1 MAGERCV
8 VNGRS
13 LFTVHCSLFTKN
25 AMSAFDYI
33 ALDAK
38 GKECKGVMEGDTAR
52 QVRQMLRDKALMPL
66 EITENNAKVQ
76 SKKSGRQ
83 SSAISSTRF
92 FQRSISATELAL
104 LTRQLATL
112 IQAALPL
119 DETLSAVAN
128 QTEKQR
134 IKSMLY
140 AIRSRVLEGH
150 SLAMGLAD
158 YPKVFP
164 EMYRATVDAGE
175 QSGHLDTVLERLADY
190 TESRQEIQGKVRQA
204 LIYPAF
210 LSLFAVAI
218 VIFMMTSIVPQVVS
232 VFEDTGQQLPGL
244 TLSLIAISDFVV
256 DYGMFL
262 FVVIVAMIIGFQ
274 ALLKRPAFV
283 MKYHM
288 FLFRLPLIRRLVR
301 GLNAA
306 LFTRTF
312 SILTGSGVTII
323 EAMTISAKVVANL
336 PMRKAVLQAAERVR
350 EGSGIK
356 NALDHSKLFPP
367 MTLQLIASGENS
379 GKLEEM
385 LERAS
390 TQLEREQ
397 VTLIAYIV
405 GILEPVIILAMGLMV
420 LLIVLGILLP
430 IFDLNS
436 LVK

>member
-1 MAGERCV
+1 MA
-8 VNGRS
+8 
-13 LFTVHCSLFTKN
+13 
-25 AMSAFDYI
+25 AFDYI

-38 GKECKGVMEGDTAR
+38 GKELKGVVEADAAR
-52 QVRQMLRDKALMPL
+52 QARQLLRDKGLMPL
-66 EITENNAKVQ
+66 EINESN
-76 SKKSGRQ
+76 KKPKHGNKSDNQ
-83 SSAISSTRF
+83 ANFKKPLF
-92 FQRSISATELAL
+92 FQRSISTTELAL

-119 DETLSAVAN
+119 DETLAAVAN

-150 SLAMGLAD
+150 ALATGLAD

-164 EMYRATVDAGE
+164 ELYRATVDAGE

-218 VIFMMTSIVPQVVS
+218 VVFMMTSIVPQVVS
-232 VFEDTGQQLPGL
+232 VFEDTGQELPGL
-244 TLSLIAISDFVV
+244 TISLIAMSDFVV
-256 DYGMFL
+256 DYGSYI
-262 FVVIVAMIIGFQ
+262 FVVLIAAFIGFQ
-274 ALLKRPAFV
+274 ILLTKPAFV
-283 MKYHM
+283 MKYHF
-288 FLFRLPLIRRLVR
+288 FLLRLPLIQRLVR

-312 SILTGSGVTII
+312 SILTGSGVTVL
-323 EAMTISAKVVANL
+323 EAMKISAKVVANL
-336 PMRKAVLQAAERVR
+336 PMRAAILEATSRVR

-356 NALDHSKLFPP
+356 NALETSRLFPP

-405 GILEPVIILAMGLMV
+405 GILEPVIILTMGIMV

>member
-1 MAGERCV
+1 MA
-8 VNGRS
+8 
-13 LFTVHCSLFTKN
+13 
-25 AMSAFDYI
+25 AFDYI
-33 ALDAK
+33 VLDAK
-38 GKECKGVMEGDTAR
+38 GKEKKGVIEGDTAR
-52 QVRQMLRDKALMPL
+52 QVRQMLRDKGLMTL
-66 EITENNAKVQ
+66 EITESRKKAQASDSKAKNVPRFLQ
-76 SKKSGRQ
+76 RG
-83 SSAISSTRF
+83 ISS
-92 FQRSISATELAL
+92 TELAL

-128 QTEKQR
+128 QADKPR

-150 SLAMGLAD
+150 SLAVGLGD

-164 EMYRATVDAGE
+164 ELYRATVDAGE

-210 LSLFAVAI
+210 LSMFAIAI
-218 VIFMMTSIVPQVVS
+218 VVFMMTSIVPQVVS
-232 VFEDTGQQLPGL
+232 VFEDTGQDLPGL
-244 TLSLIAISDFVV
+244 TISLIAMSDFVV
-256 DYGMFL
+256 DYGMFML
-262 FVVIVAMIIGFQ
+262 VVIIAVFVGFQ
-274 ALLKRPAFV
+274 VLLTKPAFV

-288 FLFRLPLIRRLVR
+288 FLFRLPVVQRLVR

-312 SILTGSGVTII
+312 SILTGSGVTVL
-323 EAMTISAKVVANL
+323 EAMKISAKVVANL
-336 PMRKAVLQAAERVR
+336 PMRKAILKATDRVR

-356 NALDHSKLFPP
+356 NALEHSKLFPP
-367 MTLQLIASGENS
+367 MTLQLIASGEGS

-390 TQLEREQ
+390 VQLEREQ

-405 GILEPVIILAMGLMV
+405 GILEPVIILTMGLMV
-420 LLIVLGILLP
+420 LMIVLGILLP

>member
-1 MAGERCV
+1 MA
-8 VNGRS
+8 
-13 LFTVHCSLFTKN
+13 
-25 AMSAFDYI
+25 AFDYI

-38 GKECKGVMEGDTAR
+38 GKEKKGVIEGDTAR
-52 QVRQMLRDKALMPL
+52 QVRQLLRDKGLTTL
-66 EITENNAKVQ
+66 EITE
-76 SKKSGRQ
+76 SRKKSQASDNKAKNVPSFLQRG
-83 SSAISSTRF
+83 ISS
-92 FQRSISATELAL
+92 TELAL

-119 DETLSAVAN
+119 DETLSAVAS
-128 QTEKQR
+128 QADKPR
-134 IKSMLY
+134 IKSMLF

-150 SLAMGLAD
+150 SLAVGLGD

-164 EMYRATVDAGE
+164 ELYRATVDAGE

-210 LSLFAVAI
+210 LSLFAIAI

-232 VFEDTGQQLPGL
+232 VFEDTGQELPGL
-244 TLSLIAISDFVV
+244 TISLIAMSDFVV
-256 DYGMFL
+256 DYGIFML
-262 FVVIVAMIIGFQ
+262 VIIIAAFVGFQ
-274 ALLKRPAFV
+274 FLLTKPAFV

-288 FLFRLPLIRRLVR
+288 FLFRLPIIQRLVR

-312 SILTGSGVTII
+312 SILTGSGVTVL
-323 EAMTISAKVVANL
+323 EAMSISAKVVANL
-336 PMRKAVLQAAERVR
+336 PMREAILQATDRVR
-350 EGSGIK
+350 EGTGIK
-356 NALDHSKLFPP
+356 NALEQSKLFPP

-390 TQLEREQ
+390 AQLEREQ

-420 LLIVLGILLP
+420 LMIVLGILLP
-430 IFDLNS
+430 IFDMNS

>member
-1 MAGERCV
+1 
-8 VNGRS
+8 
-13 LFTVHCSLFTKN
+13 
-25 AMSAFDYI
+25 
-33 ALDAK
+33 
-38 GKECKGVMEGDTAR
+38 
-52 QVRQMLRDKALMPL
+52 
-66 EITENNAKVQ
+66 
-76 SKKSGRQ
+76 
-83 SSAISSTRF
+83 
-92 FQRSISATELAL
+92 
-104 LTRQLATL
+104 
-112 IQAALPL
+112 
-119 DETLSAVAN
+119 
-128 QTEKQR
+128 
-134 IKSMLY
+134 MLY

-150 SLAMGLAD
+150 ALATGLAD

-164 EMYRATVDAGE
+164 ELYRATVDAGE

-218 VIFMMTSIVPQVVS
+218 VVFMMTSIVPQVVS
-232 VFEDTGQQLPGL
+232 VFEDTGQELPGL
-244 TLSLIAISDFVV
+244 TISLIAMSDFVV
-256 DYGMFL
+256 DYGSYI
-262 FVVIVAMIIGFQ
+262 FVVLIAAFIGFQ
-274 ALLKRPAFV
+274 ILLTKPAFV
-283 MKYHM
+283 MKYHF
-288 FLFRLPLIRRLVR
+288 FLLRLPLIQRLVR

-312 SILTGSGVTII
+312 SILTGSGVTVL
-323 EAMTISAKVVANL
+323 EAMKISAKVVANL
-336 PMRKAVLQAAERVR
+336 PMRAAILEATSRVR

-356 NALDHSKLFPP
+356 NALETSRLFPP
-367 MTLQLIASGENS
+367 MTLQLIASGEHS
-379 GKLEEM
+379 GKLEEV

-405 GILEPVIILAMGLMV
+405 GILEPVIILTMGIMV

>member
-1 MAGERCV
+1 MA
-8 VNGRS
+8 
-13 LFTVHCSLFTKN
+13 
-25 AMSAFDYI
+25 AFDYI

-38 GKECKGVMEGDTAR
+38 GKEHKGVVEGDTSR
-52 QVRQMLRDKALMPL
+52 QVRQMLRDKGLMTL
-66 EITENNAKVQ
+66 EITESHQKAQ
-76 SKKSGRQ
+76 SKRSSGTAAPRL
-83 SSAISSTRF
+83 
-92 FQRSISATELAL
+92 FQRGISTTELAL

-119 DETLSAVAN
+119 DETLAAVAN
-128 QTEKQR
+128 QTEKPR
-134 IKSMLY
+134 IKSMLF

-150 SLAMGLAD
+150 SLAVGLAD

-164 EMYRATVDAGE
+164 ELYRATVDAGE

-218 VIFMMTSIVPQVVS
+218 VVFMMTSIVPQVVS
-232 VFEDTGQQLPGL
+232 VFEDTGQELPGL
-244 TLSLIAISDFVV
+244 TLSLIAMSDFVV
-256 DYGMFL
+256 DYGMFML
-262 FVVIVAMIIGFQ
+262 LVVVAAVIGFQ
-274 ALLKRPAFV
+274 VLLTRPAFV

-288 FLFRLPLIRRLVR
+288 FLFRLPIIQRLVR

-306 LFTRTF
+306 MFTRTF
-312 SILTGSGVTII
+312 SILTGSGVTVI
-323 EAMTISAKVVANL
+323 EAMKISAKVVANL
-336 PMRKAVLQAAERVR
+336 PMREAILQATDRVR

-356 NALDHSKLFPP
+356 NALGQSKLFPP

-390 TQLEREQ
+390 VQLEREQ

-405 GILEPVIILAMGLMV
+405 GILEPVIILSMGIMV

>member
-1 MAGERCV
+1 MA
-8 VNGRS
+8 
-13 LFTVHCSLFTKN
+13 
-25 AMSAFDYI
+25 AFDYI

-38 GKECKGVMEGDTAR
+38 GKERKGVIEGDSAR
-52 QVRQMLRDKALMPL
+52 AIRQQLRDKGLMPL
-66 EITENNAKVQ
+66 EITE
-76 SKKSGRQ
+76 SKKKAQARK
-83 SSAISSTRF
+83 SSKGGG
-92 FQRSISATELAL
+92 FQFSQLVQRGISATELAL

-119 DETLSAVAN
+119 DETLAAVAN
-128 QTEKQR
+128 QSEKPR

-150 SLAMGLAD
+150 PLATGLSD

-164 EMYRATVDAGE
+164 ELYRATVDAGE

-190 TESRQEIQGKVRQA
+190 TESQQEIQGKVRQA

-210 LSLFAVAI
+210 LSLFAVSI
-218 VIFMMTSIVPQVVS
+218 VVFMMTSIVPQVVS

-244 TLSLIAISDFVV
+244 TLSLIAMSDFVV
-256 DYGMFL
+256 DYGMFML
-262 FVVIVAMIIGFQ
+262 VIVIAAVIGFQ
-274 ALLKRPAFV
+274 VLLTRPAFV
-283 MKYHM
+283 LKYHM
-288 FLFRLPLIRRLVR
+288 FLFRLPLISRLVR

-312 SILTGSGVTII
+312 SILTGSGVNVI
-323 EAMTISAKVVANL
+323 EAMKISAKVVANL
-336 PMRKAVLQAAERVR
+336 PMREAILKATDRVR
-350 EGSGIK
+350 EGTGIK
-356 NALDHSKLFPP
+356 NALDQSKLFPP

-385 LERAS
+385 LERAAV
-390 TQLEREQ
+390 QLEREQ

-405 GILEPVIILAMGLMV
+405 GIMEPVIILAMGILV

-430 IFDLNS
+430 IFDMNS

>member
-1 MAGERCV
+1 MA
-8 VNGRS
+8 
-13 LFTVHCSLFTKN
+13 
-25 AMSAFDYI
+25 AFDYI

-38 GKECKGVMEGDTAR
+38 GKEKKGVAEGDTAR
-52 QVRQMLRDKALMPL
+52 QVRQTLRDQGLTTL
-66 EITENNAKVQ
+66 EISETNKSA
-76 SKKSGRQ
+76 SKKRSSNDANKSG
-83 SSAISSTRF
+83 SSNAPQFLQRGISS
-92 FQRSISATELAL
+92 TELAL

-134 IKSMLY
+134 IKSMLF

-150 SLAMGLAD
+150 SLAVGLAD

-164 EMYRATVDAGE
+164 ELYRATVDAGE

-218 VIFMMTSIVPQVVS
+218 VVFMMTSIVPQVVS
-232 VFEDTGQQLPGL
+232 VFEDTGQELPGL
-244 TLSLIAISDFVV
+244 TLSLIAMSDFVV
-256 DYGMFL
+256 DYGIYIL
-262 FVVIVAMIIGFQ
+262 IVLIAAFIGFQ
-274 ALLKRPAFV
+274 VLLTRPAFQ

-288 FLFRLPLIRRLVR
+288 FLFRLPIIQRLVR

-312 SILTGSGVTII
+312 SILTGSGVTVL
-323 EAMTISAKVVANL
+323 EAMKISAKVVANL
-336 PMRKAVLQAAERVR
+336 PMRAAVLEATNRVR
-350 EGSGIK
+350 EGTGIK
-356 NALDHSKLFPP
+356 NALEQSKLFPP
-367 MTLQLIASGENS
+367 MTLQLIASGEAS

-390 TQLEREQ
+390 VQLEREQ

-405 GILEPVIILAMGLMV
+405 GILEPVIILTMGIMV

>member
-1 MAGERCV
+1 MA
-8 VNGRS
+8 
-13 LFTVHCSLFTKN
+13 
-25 AMSAFDYI
+25 AFDYI

-38 GKECKGVMEGDTAR
+38 GKEKKGVVEGDTAR
-52 QVRQMLRDKALMPL
+52 QVRQMLRDKGLMTL
-66 EITENNAKVQ
+66 EITESRKKAQASDGKAKNVPQ
-76 SKKSGRQ
+76 FLQRG
-83 SSAISSTRF
+83 ISS
-92 FQRSISATELAL
+92 TELAL

-128 QTEKQR
+128 QTDKPR

-150 SLAMGLAD
+150 SLAVGLGD

-164 EMYRATVDAGE
+164 ELYRATVDAGE

-210 LSLFAVAI
+210 LSMFAIAI
-218 VIFMMTSIVPQVVS
+218 VVFMMTSIVPQVVS
-232 VFEDTGQQLPGL
+232 VFEDTGQDLPGL
-244 TLSLIAISDFVV
+244 TITLNSMSGFVV
-256 DYGMFL
+256 AYGL
-262 FVVIVAMIIGFQ
+262 FMQLQDVGAFVGFQ
-274 ALLKRPAFV
+274 VLLTKPAFV
-283 MKYHM
+283 IKYHM
-288 FLFRLPLIRRLVR
+288 FLFRLPIIQRLVR

-312 SILTGSGVTII
+312 SILTGSGVTVL
-323 EAMTISAKVVANL
+323 EAMNISAKVVANL
-336 PMRKAVLQAAERVR
+336 PMRQAILKAADRVR

-356 NALDHSKLFPP
+356 NALEQSKLFPP

-390 TQLEREQ
+390 MQLEREQ

-405 GILEPVIILAMGLMV
+405 GILEPVIILTMGLMV
-420 LLIVLGILLP
+420 LMIVLGILLP

>member
-1 MAGERCV
+1 MA
-8 VNGRS
+8 
-13 LFTVHCSLFTKN
+13 
-25 AMSAFDYI
+25 AFDYI

-38 GKECKGVMEGDTAR
+38 GKEHKGVVEGDTSR
-52 QVRQMLRDKALMPL
+52 HVRQMLRDKGLMTL
-66 EITENNAKVQ
+66 EITESHQKAQ
-76 SKKSGRQ
+76 SKRSSGTAAPRL
-83 SSAISSTRF
+83 
-92 FQRSISATELAL
+92 FQRGISTTELAL

-119 DETLSAVAN
+119 DETLAAVAN
-128 QTEKQR
+128 QTEKPR
-134 IKSMLY
+134 IKSMLF

-150 SLAMGLAD
+150 SLAVGLAD

-164 EMYRATVDAGE
+164 ELYRATVDAGE

-218 VIFMMTSIVPQVVS
+218 VVFMMTSIVPQVVS
-232 VFEDTGQQLPGL
+232 VFEDTGQELPGL
-244 TLSLIAISDFVV
+244 TLSLIAMSDFVV
-256 DYGMFL
+256 DYGMFML
-262 FVVIVAMIIGFQ
+262 LVIVAAVIGFQ
-274 ALLKRPAFV
+274 VLLTRPAFV

-288 FLFRLPLIRRLVR
+288 FLFRLPIIQRLVR

-306 LFTRTF
+306 MFTRTF
-312 SILTGSGVTII
+312 SILTGSGVTVI
-323 EAMTISAKVVANL
+323 EAMKISAKVVANL
-336 PMRKAVLQAAERVR
+336 PMREAILQATDRVR
-350 EGSGIK
+350 EGTGIK

-390 TQLEREQ
+390 VQLEREQ

-405 GILEPVIILAMGLMV
+405 GILEPVIILTMGIMV

>member
-1 MAGERCV
+1 MA
-8 VNGRS
+8 
-13 LFTVHCSLFTKN
+13 
-25 AMSAFDYI
+25 AFDYI

-38 GKECKGVMEGDTAR
+38 GKEHKGVVEGDTAR
-52 QVRQMLRDKALMPL
+52 QVRQMLRDKGLMTL
-66 EITENNAKVQ
+66 EITESHQKAQ
-76 SKKSGRQ
+76 SKRSSGTTTAPRL
-83 SSAISSTRF
+83 
-92 FQRSISATELAL
+92 FQRGISTTELAL

-119 DETLSAVAN
+119 DETLAAVAN
-128 QTEKQR
+128 QTEKPR
-134 IKSMLY
+134 IKSMLF

-150 SLAMGLAD
+150 SLAVGLAD

-164 EMYRATVDAGE
+164 ELYRATVDAGE

-218 VIFMMTSIVPQVVS
+218 VVFMMTSIVPQVVS
-232 VFEDTGQQLPGL
+232 VFEDTGQELPGL
-244 TLSLIAISDFVV
+244 TLSLIAMSDFVV
-256 DYGMFL
+256 DYGMFML
-262 FVVIVAMIIGFQ
+262 LVIVAAVIGFQ
-274 ALLKRPAFV
+274 VLLTRPAFV

-288 FLFRLPLIRRLVR
+288 FLFRLPIIQRLVR

-306 LFTRTF
+306 MFTRTF
-312 SILTGSGVTII
+312 SILTGSGVTVI
-323 EAMTISAKVVANL
+323 EAMKISAKVVANL
-336 PMRKAVLQAAERVR
+336 PMREAILQATERVR

-356 NALDHSKLFPP
+356 NALDDSKLFPP

-390 TQLEREQ
+390 VQLEREQ

-405 GILEPVIILAMGLMV
+405 GILEPVIILTMGIMV

>member
-1 MAGERCV
+1 MA
-8 VNGRS
+8 
-13 LFTVHCSLFTKN
+13 
-25 AMSAFDYI
+25 AFDYI

-38 GKECKGVMEGDTAR
+38 GKELKGVIEGDTAR
-52 QVRQMLRDKALMPL
+52 QVRQMLRDKGLVTL
-66 EITENNAKVQ
+66 EISE
-76 SKKSGRQ
+76 SLKKPQGKKDKQGKSTGGL
-83 SSAISSTRF
+83 SSIPL
-92 FQRSISATELAL
+92 FQRSISTTELAL
-104 LTRQLATL
+104 ITRQLATL

-119 DETLSAVAN
+119 DETIAAVAN
-128 QTEKQR
+128 QSEKPR
-134 IKSMLY
+134 IKSMLF

-150 SLAMGLAD
+150 SLAVGLAE

-164 EMYRATVDAGE
+164 ELYRATVDAGE

-210 LSLFAVAI
+210 LSLFAISI
-218 VIFMMTSIVPQVVS
+218 VVFMMTTIVPQVVS

-244 TLSLIAISDFVV
+244 TLSLIAMSDFVV
-256 DYGMFL
+256 DYGLLML
-262 FVVIVAMIIGFQ
+262 LAIVAAFIGFQ
-274 ALLKRPAFV
+274 VLLTRPAFV
-283 MKYHM
+283 MKYHF
-288 FLFRLPLIRRLVR
+288 FLLRVPLIQRLVR

-312 SILTGSGVTII
+312 SILTGSGVAVI
-323 EAMTISAKVVANL
+323 EAMKISAKVVANL
-336 PMRKAVLQAAERVR
+336 PMRKAILVATDRVR

-356 NALDHSKLFPP
+356 VALDHSKLFPP

-390 TQLEREQ
+390 MQLEREQ

-405 GILEPVIILAMGLMV
+405 GILEPVIILTMGMMV

>member
-1 MAGERCV
+1 MA
-8 VNGRS
+8 
-13 LFTVHCSLFTKN
+13 
-25 AMSAFDYI
+25 AFEYI
-33 ALDAK
+33 VLDEK
-38 GKECKGVMEGDTAR
+38 GKERKGVIEGDTAR
-52 QVRQMLRDKALMPL
+52 QVRQLLRDKGLMPL
-66 EITENNAKVQ
+66 EISESRKKAKD
-76 SKKSGRQ
+76 RQ
-83 SSAISSTRF
+83 RGDKTSAGLSLPTFLQRGISS
-92 FQRSISATELAL
+92 TELAL

-119 DETLSAVAN
+119 DETLAAVAN

-134 IKSMLY
+134 IKSMLF

-150 SLAMGLAD
+150 SLAVGLAD

-164 EMYRATVDAGE
+164 ELYRATVDAGE
-175 QSGHLDTVLERLADY
+175 QSGHLDTVLDRLADY

-210 LSLFAVAI
+210 LSMFAIAI
-218 VIFMMTSIVPQVVS
+218 VVFMMTSIVPQVVS
-232 VFEDTGQQLPGL
+232 VFEDTGQDLPGL
-244 TLSLIAISDFVV
+244 TITLIAMSDFVV
-256 DYGMFL
+256 DYGMLLLIAAVAL
-262 FVVIVAMIIGFQ
+262 FIGFQ
-274 ALLKRPAFV
+274 VLLTRPDFV
-283 MKYHM
+283 MKYHLL
-288 FLFRLPLIRRLVR
+288 LFRLPVISRLVR

-312 SILTGSGVTII
+312 SILTGSGVNVL
-323 EAMTISAKVVANL
+323 EAMKISAKVVANL
-336 PMRKAVLQAAERVR
+336 PMRRAILEATERVR

-356 NALDHSKLFPP
+356 NALEHSRLFPP
-367 MTLQLIASGENS
+367 MTLQLIASGEGS
-379 GKLEEM
+379 GQLEEM

-390 TQLEREQ
+390 VQLEREQ

-405 GILEPVIILAMGLMV
+405 GILEPVIILTMGLMV

>member
-1 MAGERCV
+1 MA
-8 VNGRS
+8 
-13 LFTVHCSLFTKN
+13 
-25 AMSAFDYI
+25 AFDYI

-38 GKECKGVMEGDTAR
+38 GKERKGVIEADASRQAR
-52 QVRQMLRDKALMPL
+52 QQLRDKGLMPL
-66 EITENNAKVQ
+66 EISESN
-76 SKKSGRQ
+76 KKAQGKNKQ
-83 SSAISSTRF
+83 GKNSAVKKPQF
-92 FQRSISATELAL
+92 FQRGISATELSL
-104 LTRQLATL
+104 ITRQLATL

-119 DETLSAVAN
+119 DETLAAVAN

-150 SLAMGLAD
+150 TLATGLAD

-164 EMYRATVDAGE
+164 ELYRATVDAGE

-210 LSLFAVAI
+210 LSLFAIAI
-218 VIFMMTSIVPQVVS
+218 VVFMMTSIVPQVVS
-232 VFEDTGQQLPGL
+232 VFEDTGQELPGL
-244 TLSLIAISDFVV
+244 TLSLIAMSAFVV

-262 FVVIVAMIIGFQ
+262 LIILIAAFTGFQ
-274 ALLKRPAFV
+274 VLLTKPAFV
-283 MKYHM
+283 MKYHF
-288 FLFRLPLIRRLVR
+288 FLLRLPLIQRLVR

-312 SILTGSGVTII
+312 SILTGSGVAVL
-323 EAMTISAKVVANL
+323 EAMKISAKVVANL
-336 PMRKAVLQAAERVR
+336 PMRAAILAATDRVR

-356 NALDHSKLFPP
+356 KSLEISKLFPP

-405 GILEPVIILAMGLMV
+405 GILEPVIILTMGVMV

>member
-1 MAGERCV
+1 MA
-8 VNGRS
+8 
-13 LFTVHCSLFTKN
+13 
-25 AMSAFDYI
+25 AFDYI

-38 GKECKGVMEGDTAR
+38 GKEHKGVIEGDGSR
-52 QVRQMLRDKALMPL
+52 QVRQILRDKGLMTL
-66 EITENNAKVQ
+66 EITESHQKAQ
-76 SKKSGRQ
+76 SKRSSGV
-83 SSAISSTRF
+83 AATPPL
-92 FQRSISATELAL
+92 FQRGISTTELAL

-119 DETLSAVAN
+119 DETIAAVAN
-128 QTEKQR
+128 QAENQR
-134 IKSMLY
+134 IKSMLF

-150 SLAMGLAD
+150 TMAVGLAD

-164 EMYRATVDAGE
+164 ELYRATVDAGE

-218 VIFMMTSIVPQVVS
+218 VVFMMTSIVPQVVS
-232 VFEDTGQQLPGL
+232 VFEDTGQELPGL
-244 TLSLIAISDFVV
+244 TLTLIAMSDFVV
-256 DYGMFL
+256 AYGL
-262 FVVIVAMIIGFQ
+262 FMLLVVVAVVIGFQ
-274 ALLKRPAFV
+274 MLLRRPAFV

-288 FLFRLPLIRRLVR
+288 FLFRLPIVQRLVR

-306 LFTRTF
+306 MFTRTF
-312 SILTGSGVTII
+312 SILTGSGVTVI
-323 EAMTISAKVVANL
+323 EAMKISAKVVANL
-336 PMRKAVLQAAERVR
+336 PMRKAILQATDRVR

-356 NALDHSKLFPP
+356 NALDQSKLFPP

-390 TQLEREQ
+390 VQLEREQ

-405 GILEPVIILAMGLMV
+405 GILEPVIILSMGIMV

>member
-1 MAGERCV
+1 
-8 VNGRS
+8 
-13 LFTVHCSLFTKN
+13 
-25 AMSAFDYI
+25 MSAFDYI
-33 ALDAK
+33 VLDAK
-38 GKECKGVMEGDTAR
+38 GKEKKGVIEGETAR
-52 QVRQMLRDKALMPL
+52 QVRQILRDKGLMPL
-66 EITENNAKVQ
+66 EITE
-76 SKKSGRQ
+76 SIKKAQGKQ
-83 SSAISSTRF
+83 SSGLHKPLF
-92 FQRSISATELAL
+92 LQRSISATELAL

-119 DETLSAVAN
+119 DETLLAVAK
-128 QTEKQR
+128 QTEKPR

-150 SLAMGLAD
+150 SLAVGLAD

-164 EMYRATVDAGE
+164 ELYRATVDAGE

-210 LSLFAVAI
+210 LSLFAIAI
-218 VIFMMTSIVPQVVS
+218 VVFMMTSIVPQVVS
-232 VFEDTGQQLPGL
+232 VFEDTGQELPGL
-244 TLSLIAISDFVV
+244 TISLITMSDFVV
-256 DYGMFL
+256 DYGMFM
-262 FVVIVAMIIGFQ
+262 FVVLIAAFAGFRV
-274 ALLKRPAFV
+274 LLTKPAFV
-283 MKYHM
+283 MKYHL
-288 FLFRLPLIRRLVR
+288 FLFRLPVIQRLVR

-312 SILTGSGVTII
+312 SILTGSGVNIL
-323 EAMTISAKVVANL
+323 EAMKISAKVVASL
-336 PMRKAVLQAAERVR
+336 PMREAILEATDRVR
-350 EGSGIK
+350 EGVTIN
-356 NALDHSKLFPP
+356 NALGHSKLFPP

-390 TQLEREQ
+390 VQLEREQ

>member
-1 MAGERCV
+1 MA
-8 VNGRS
+8 
-13 LFTVHCSLFTKN
+13 
-25 AMSAFDYI
+25 AFDYI

-38 GKECKGVMEGDTAR
+38 GKEHKGVVEGDTSR
-52 QVRQMLRDKALMPL
+52 QVRQILRDKGLMTL
-66 EITENNAKVQ
+66 EITESHQKAQ
-76 SKKSGRQ
+76 SKRSSGTTAPRL
-83 SSAISSTRF
+83 
-92 FQRSISATELAL
+92 FQRGISTTELAL

-119 DETLSAVAN
+119 DETLAAVAN

-134 IKSMLY
+134 IKSMLF

-150 SLAMGLAD
+150 PLAVGLAD

-164 EMYRATVDAGE
+164 ELYRATVDAGE

-218 VIFMMTSIVPQVVS
+218 VVFMMTSIVPQVVS
-232 VFEDTGQQLPGL
+232 VFEDTGQELPGL
-244 TLSLIAISDFVV
+244 TLSLIAMSDFVV
-256 DYGMFL
+256 AYGMFML
-262 FVVIVAMIIGFQ
+262 FVVVAMVIGFQ
-274 ALLKRPAFV
+274 LLLRRPAFV

-288 FLFRLPLIRRLVR
+288 FLFRLPIVQRLVR

-306 LFTRTF
+306 MFTRTF
-312 SILTGSGVTII
+312 SILTGSGVTVI
-323 EAMTISAKVVANL
+323 EAMKISAKVVANL
-336 PMRKAVLQAAERVR
+336 PMREAILQATDRVR

-356 NALDHSKLFPP
+356 NALDQSKLFPP
-367 MTLQLIASGENS
+367 MSLQLIASGENS

-390 TQLEREQ
+390 VQLEREQ

-405 GILEPVIILAMGLMV
+405 GILEPVIILSMGIMV

>member
-1 MAGERCV
+1 MA
-8 VNGRS
+8 
-13 LFTVHCSLFTKN
+13 
-25 AMSAFDYI
+25 AFDYI

-38 GKECKGVMEGDTAR
+38 GKEHKGVVEGDTSR
-52 QVRQMLRDKALMPL
+52 LVRQLLRDKGLMTL
-66 EITENNAKVQ
+66 EITESHQKAQTKTSRSVAVP
-76 SKKSGRQ
+76 RLL
-83 SSAISSTRF
+83 
-92 FQRSISATELAL
+92 QRSISTTELAL

-119 DETLSAVAN
+119 DETLAAVAN

-134 IKSMLY
+134 IKSMIF

-150 SLAMGLAD
+150 PLAVGLAD

-164 EMYRATVDAGE
+164 ELYRATVDAGE

-190 TESRQEIQGKVRQA
+190 TESRQEIQGKIRQA

-218 VIFMMTSIVPQVVS
+218 VVFMMTSIVPQVVS
-232 VFEDTGQQLPGL
+232 VFEDTGQALPGL
-244 TLSLIAISDFVV
+244 TLTLIAMSDFVV
-256 DYGMFL
+256 AYGMLML
-262 FVVIVAMIIGFQ
+262 FVIVAAVIGFQ
-274 ALLKRPAFV
+274 VLLTRPAFV

-288 FLFRLPLIRRLVR
+288 FLFRLPIIRRLVR

-306 LFTRTF
+306 MFTRTF
-312 SILTGSGVTII
+312 SILTGSGVTVV
-323 EAMTISAKVVANL
+323 EAMKISAKVVANL
-336 PMRKAVLQAAERVR
+336 PMRKAILQATDRVR

-367 MTLQLIASGENS
+367 MSLQLIASGENS

-390 TQLEREQ
+390 VQLEREQ

-405 GILEPVIILAMGLMV
+405 GILEPVIILTMGIMV

>member
-1 MAGERCV
+1 MA
-8 VNGRS
+8 
-13 LFTVHCSLFTKN
+13 
-25 AMSAFDYI
+25 AFDYI

-38 GKECKGVMEGDTAR
+38 GKEKKGIVEGDTAR
-52 QVRQMLRDKALMPL
+52 QVRQMLRDKGLMTL
-66 EITENNAKVQ
+66 EITESRKKAQDSDRNAKNVPRFLQ
-76 SKKSGRQ
+76 RG
-83 SSAISSTRF
+83 ISS
-92 FQRSISATELAL
+92 TELAL

-128 QTEKQR
+128 QTDKPR
-134 IKSMLY
+134 IKSMLF

-150 SLAMGLAD
+150 SLAVGLGD

-164 EMYRATVDAGE
+164 ELYRATVDAGE

-210 LSLFAVAI
+210 LSIFAIAI
-218 VIFMMTSIVPQVVS
+218 VVFMMTSIVPQVVS
-232 VFEDTGQQLPGL
+232 VFEDTGQDLPGL
-244 TLSLIAISDFVV
+244 TISLIAMSDFVV
-256 DYGMFL
+256 DYGMLMLLVIIGL
-262 FVVIVAMIIGFQ
+262 FIGFQ
-274 ALLKRPAFV
+274 VLLTKPAFV

-288 FLFRLPLIRRLVR
+288 FLFRLPIIQRLVR

-312 SILTGSGVTII
+312 SILTGSGVTVL
-323 EAMTISAKVVANL
+323 EAMKISAKVVANL
-336 PMRKAVLQAAERVR
+336 PMRKAILQATDRVR

-390 TQLEREQ
+390 VQLEREQ

-420 LLIVLGILLP
+420 LMIVLGILLP

>member
-1 MAGERCV
+1 
-8 VNGRS
+8 
-13 LFTVHCSLFTKN
+13 
-25 AMSAFDYI
+25 
-33 ALDAK
+33 
-38 GKECKGVMEGDTAR
+38 
-52 QVRQMLRDKALMPL
+52 MLRDKGLATL
-66 EITENNAKVQ
+66 EINESRKKARAHENKTKNVPRFMQ
-76 SKKSGRQ
+76 RG
-83 SSAISSTRF
+83 ISS
-92 FQRSISATELAL
+92 TELAL

-128 QTEKQR
+128 QTDKPR

-150 SLAMGLAD
+150 SLAVGLAD

-164 EMYRATVDAGE
+164 ELYRATVDAGE

-210 LSLFAVAI
+210 LSLFAIAI
-218 VIFMMTSIVPQVVS
+218 VVFMMTSIVPQVVS
-232 VFEDTGQQLPGL
+232 VFEDTGQDLPGL
-244 TLSLIAISDFVV
+244 TISLIAMSDFVV
-256 DYGMFL
+256 DYGIFML
-262 FVVIVAMIIGFQ
+262 FVLVAAFVGFQ
-274 ALLKRPAFV
+274 VLLMKPAFV

-288 FLFRLPLIRRLVR
+288 FLFRLPIIQRLVR

-312 SILTGSGVTII
+312 SILTGSGVTVL
-323 EAMTISAKVVANL
+323 EAMKISAKVVANL
-336 PMRKAVLQAAERVR
+336 PMREAILEATSKVR
-350 EGSGIK
+350 EGTGIK
-356 NALDHSKLFPP
+356 NALEHSKLFPP

-390 TQLEREQ
+390 VQLEREQ

-405 GILEPVIILAMGLMV
+405 GILEPVIILTMGLMV
-420 LLIVLGILLP
+420 LMIVLGILLP

>member
-1 MAGERCV
+1 MA
-8 VNGRS
+8 
-13 LFTVHCSLFTKN
+13 
-25 AMSAFDYI
+25 AFDYI

-38 GKECKGVMEGDTAR
+38 GKERKGVIEGDAAR
-52 QVRQMLRDKALMPL
+52 QVRQMLRDKGLMPL
-66 EITENNAKVQ
+66 EITESHEKAQ
-76 SKKSGRQ
+76 SKQ
-83 SSAISSTRF
+83 SSGKRSGLSSSHF
-92 FQRSISATELAL
+92 FQRSISTTELAL

-128 QTEKQR
+128 QTEKPR

-150 SLAMGLAD
+150 TLAVGLAD

-164 EMYRATVDAGE
+164 ELYRATVDAGE

-218 VIFMMTSIVPQVVS
+218 VVFMMTSIVPQVVS
-232 VFEDTGQQLPGL
+232 VFEDTGQELPGL
-244 TLSLIAISDFVV
+244 TISLIAMSDFVV
-256 DYGMFL
+256 DYGMYL
-262 FVVIVAMIIGFQ
+262 FVVLVAAFIGFQ
-274 ALLKRPAFV
+274 VLLTRPAFV
-283 MKYHM
+283 MKYHL
-288 FLFRLPLIRRLVR
+288 FLFRLPIIQRLVR

-312 SILTGSGVTII
+312 SILTGSGVTVL
-323 EAMTISAKVVANL
+323 EAMKISAKVVANL
-336 PMRKAVLQAAERVR
+336 PMREAILQATDRVR
-350 EGSGIK
+350 EGTGIK
-356 NALDHSKLFPP
+356 NALEHSKLFPP

-390 TQLEREQ
+390 IQLEREQ

-405 GILEPVIILAMGLMV
+405 GILEPVIILSMGLMV
-420 LLIVLGILLP
+420 LMIVLGILLP

>member
-1 MAGERCV
+1 MA
-8 VNGRS
+8 S
-13 LFTVHCSLFTKN
+13 
-25 AMSAFDYI
+25 FDYI

-38 GKECKGVMEGDTAR
+38 GKEKKGVVEGDTAR
-52 QVRQMLRDKALMPL
+52 QVRQMLRDKGLMTL
-66 EITENNAKVQ
+66 EIAESHQKAQ
-76 SKKSGRQ
+76 SKRSR
-83 SSAISSTRF
+83 SSVTSHL
-92 FQRSISATELAL
+92 FQRSISTTELAL

-119 DETLSAVAN
+119 DETLAAVAK
-128 QTEKQR
+128 QTEKPR
-134 IKSMLY
+134 IKSMLF

-150 SLAMGLAD
+150 SLAVGLAD

-164 EMYRATVDAGE
+164 ELYRATVDAGE

-210 LSLFAVAI
+210 LSLFAIAI
-218 VIFMMTSIVPQVVS
+218 VVFMMTSIVPQVVS
-232 VFEDTGQQLPGL
+232 VFEDTGQTLPGL
-244 TLSLIAISDFVV
+244 TLSLIAMSDFVV
-256 DYGMFL
+256 NYGMLML
-262 FVVIVAMIIGFQ
+262 FVIVAAVIGFQ
-274 ALLKRPAFV
+274 VLMTRPAFV
-283 MKYHM
+283 MKYHH
-288 FLFRLPLIRRLVR
+288 FLFHLPIIQRLVR

-306 LFTRTF
+306 MFTRTF
-312 SILTGSGVTII
+312 SILTGSGVTVI
-323 EAMTISAKVVANL
+323 EAMKISAKVVANL
-336 PMRKAVLQAAERVR
+336 PMREAILQATDRVR

-356 NALDHSKLFPP
+356 NALDNSKLFPP

-390 TQLEREQ
+390 VQLEREQ

-405 GILEPVIILAMGLMV
+405 GILEPVIILTMGIMV

-430 IFDLNS
+430 IFDLNT

>member
-1 MAGERCV
+1 MA
-8 VNGRS
+8 
-13 LFTVHCSLFTKN
+13 
-25 AMSAFDYI
+25 AFDYV

-38 GKECKGVMEGDTAR
+38 GKELKGVIEGDAAR
-52 QVRQMLRDKALMPL
+52 HVRQLLRDKGLMPL
-66 EITENNAKVQ
+66 DITESHKKAQ
-76 SKKSGRQ
+76 SKQ
-83 SSAISSTRF
+83 SSKDGGASKPRL
-92 FQRSISATELAL
+92 FQRGISTTELAL

-128 QTEKQR
+128 QTEKPR

-150 SLAMGLAD
+150 SLAVGLSD

-164 EMYRATVDAGE
+164 ELYRATVDAGE

-190 TESRQEIQGKVRQA
+190 TESRQEIQSKVSQA

-210 LSLFAVAI
+210 LSFFAIAI
-218 VIFMMTSIVPQVVS
+218 VVFMMTSIVPQVVS
-232 VFEDTGQQLPGL
+232 VFEDTGQELPGL
-244 TLSLIAISDFVV
+244 TITLITMSDFVV
-256 DYGMFL
+256 DYGMFML
-262 FVVIVAMIIGFQ
+262 FVVVAAVIGFQ
-274 ALLKRPAFV
+274 VMLRRPAFV
-283 MKYHM
+283 MKYHL
-288 FLFRLPLIRRLVR
+288 FLFRLPLIQRLVR

-312 SILTGSGVTII
+312 SILTGSGVTVI
-323 EAMTISAKVVANL
+323 EAMKISAKVVANL
-336 PMRKAVLQAAERVR
+336 PMRQAILAATDRVR
-350 EGSGIK
+350 EGTSIK

-390 TQLEREQ
+390 VQLEREQ

-405 GILEPVIILAMGLMV
+405 GILEPVIILTMGLMV
-420 LLIVLGILLP
+420 LMIVLGILLP

>member
-1 MAGERCV
+1 MA
-8 VNGRS
+8 
-13 LFTVHCSLFTKN
+13 
-25 AMSAFDYI
+25 AFDYI

-38 GKECKGVMEGDTAR
+38 GKELKGVVEGDTSR
-52 QVRQMLRDKALMPL
+52 QVRQLLRDKGLMTL
-66 EITENNAKVQ
+66 EITESHQKAQ
-76 SKKSGRQ
+76 TKKSR
-83 SSAISSTRF
+83 SVPAPRLL
-92 FQRSISATELAL
+92 QRSISTTELAL
-104 LTRQLATL
+104 LTRQMATL
-112 IQAALPL
+112 IQASLPL
-119 DETLSAVAN
+119 DETLAAVAN

-134 IKSMLY
+134 IKSMIF

-150 SLAMGLAD
+150 PLAVGLAD

-164 EMYRATVDAGE
+164 ELYRATVDAGE

-190 TESRQEIQGKVRQA
+190 TESRQEIQGKIRQA

-218 VIFMMTSIVPQVVS
+218 VVFMMTSIVPQVVS
-232 VFEDTGQQLPGL
+232 VFEDTGQALPGL
-244 TLSLIAISDFVV
+244 TLTLIAMSDFVV
-256 DYGMFL
+256 AYGML
-262 FVVIVAMIIGFQ
+262 MLLVIVAAVIGFQ
-274 ALLKRPAFV
+274 VLLTRPAFV

-288 FLFRLPLIRRLVR
+288 FLFRLPIIRRLVR

-306 LFTRTF
+306 MFTRTF
-312 SILTGSGVTII
+312 SILTGSGVTVI
-323 EAMTISAKVVANL
+323 EAMKISAKVVANM
-336 PMRKAVLQAAERVR
+336 PMRKAILQATDRVR

-367 MTLQLIASGENS
+367 MSLQLIASGESS

-390 TQLEREQ
+390 VQLEREQ

-405 GILEPVIILAMGLMV
+405 GILEPVIILSMGIMV